1 MHDDR
6 ARTEYRV
13 QRALE
18 GRMRPR
24 VYAKREACEVSAFA
38 SGAPVA
44 VTEALA
50 AAYVPIERGAPWGAP
65 WSTTWF
71 RISGKVPSDWAGL
84 RVEAVFDLGFN
95 DRSPGFQAEGLAF
108 GPDGA
113 PVKAL
118 SPRNNWLPVDLS
130 LALSGGW
137 TCFVE
142 AVAMPG
148 IMGQGR
154 DDPFAPTPLGDPSTA
169 GPAPLY
175 VLEGADLVV
184 VDEDALALVLDVEV
198 LLGVLGQLAVAD
210 PRRHEILR
218 ALERAVDAHDMDG
231 DPVVARRA
239 LSGVMS
245 APAARTAHRISAVG
259 HAHIDSAW
267 LWPVR
272 ETVRKCARTFANV
285 AALGREY
292 PELVFACSQ
301 AQQWWWMKEHY
312 PTVYEGMKAQV
323 KKGQIVP
330 VGGMWVES
338 DTNVT
343 GGEALVR
350 QLVFGKRF
358 FLSELGV
365 ETEEVWLPDCFG
377 YSAAL
382 PQLILLSGS
391 RWFLTQKLS
400 WNDTNKFPHHSFW
413 WEGIDGSRVFTHFPP
428 VDTYNSEL
436 VPSELAHAADNYAE
450 KGYGSRSLVPF
461 GYGDGGGGP
470 TREMMERGRRM
481 ADLDGSPRV
490 VIEAPSKFFAAALA
504 ELPDAPVW
512 SGELYLE
519 LHRGTITSQ
528 VEIKQGNRRCEHLAR
543 EAELWSAAAL
553 MAGAGAYP
561 YDELEEIWR
570 DILLNQFHD
579 ILPGSS
585 IAMVN
590 DEAVASYARSAA
602 RLEALIG
609 RAISALG
616 GQGDVAVAFN
626 SAPHVQQGVPALS
639 AAAVAPAEGQAR
651 AVGEVGATGGLGL
664 DNGLIKVELD
674 GDGHIVSLVDLLA
687 EREVLPPG
695 TVANVLQLH
704 PDLPNK
710 WPAWDVDAFY
720 RHVHQDLGAP
730 QSITVLSPGPQEAAI
745 RVEYG
750 FGSSRAVQVLRLA
763 AGSRELVVETDVDW
777 HEHDRLL
784 KVALP
789 LDVHADQ
796 SSSEIQFGH
805 VQRPTHN
812 NTSWDDARFEFVAHR
827 FVHVEEPGYGVAVVN
842 DGIYGHE
849 VRAMPRAGGGRA
861 TLVRLSLLRS
871 PQFPDPRGENGAH
884 RFRYAIVPGATMA
897 DAVHH
902 GYHFNLPLRQVM
914 AAREVEA
921 LVVVDNGAVVVE
933 AVKAADDRSGDLVV
947 RCYESLG
954 GRATT
959 TVRASFPVRRAS
971 LTDLLERHRDDL
983 DVDDGHLVHLELK
996 PFQVVTLR
1004 LAPEK

>member
-1 MHDDR
+1 
-6 ARTEYRV
+6 
-13 QRALE
+13 
-18 GRMRPR
+18 
-24 VYAKREACEVSAFA
+24 
-38 SGAPVA
+38 
-44 VTEALA
+44 
-50 AAYVPIERGAPWGAP
+50 
-65 WSTTWF
+65 
-71 RISGKVPSDWAGL
+71 
-84 RVEAVFDLGFN
+84 
-95 DRSPGFQAEGLAF
+95 
-108 GPDGA
+108 
-113 PVKAL
+113 
-118 SPRNNWLPVDLS
+118 
-130 LALSGGW
+130 
-137 TCFVE
+137 
-142 AVAMPG
+142 
-148 IMGQGR
+148 
-154 DDPFAPTPLGDPSTA
+154 
-169 GPAPLY
+169 
-175 VLEGADLVV
+175 
-184 VDEDALALVLDVEV
+184 
-198 LLGVLGQLAVAD
+198 
-210 PRRHEILR
+210 
-218 ALERAVDAHDMDG
+218 
-231 DPVVARRA
+231 
-239 LSGVMS
+239 
-245 APAARTAHRISAVG
+245 VG

-301 AQQWWWMKEHY
+301 AQHWWWMKEHY
-312 PTVYEGMKAQV
+312 PAVYEGMKAQV

-470 TREMMERGRRM
+470 TREMMERGRRL

-528 VEIKQGNRRCEHLAR
+528 VEIKQGNRRCENLVR

-553 MAGAGAYP
+553 MAGRGAYP

-602 RLEALIG
+602 RLEALID

-616 GQGDVAVAFN
+616 GQGDVALAFN
-626 SAPHVQQGVPALS
+626 AAPHAQQGVPALS
-639 AAAVAPAEGQAR
+639 AAAVAPGEGPAR
-651 AVGEVGATGGLGL
+651 VVGEAGGKGGLGL

-674 GDGHIVSLVDLLA
+674 ADGHIVSLVDLVA
-687 EREVLPPG
+687 GREVLPPG
-695 TVANVLQLH
+695 AVGNVLQLH

-720 RHVHQDLGAP
+720 RHVHQDLEPP
-730 QSITVLSPGPQEAAI
+730 QSITVLSRGPQEAAI
-745 RVEYG
+745 RLEYV

-763 AGSRELVVETDVDW
+763 AGRRELSVETDVDW

-789 LDVHADQ
+789 IDVHADQ

-805 VQRPTHN
+805 VERPTHN

-849 VRAMPRAGGGRA
+849 VRAIPRAGGGRA
-861 TLVRLSLLRS
+861 TLVRLSILRS
-871 PQFPDPRGENGAH
+871 PCFPDPRGENGAH
-884 RFRYAIVPGATMA
+884 RFRYAIVPGAAMA
-897 DAVHH
+897 DAVRH
-902 GYHFNLPLRQVM
+902 GYHFNLPLRQ
-914 AAREVEA
+914 ATAEREVEP
-921 LVVVDNGAVVVE
+921 LLVVDNEAVVVE
-933 AVKAADDRSGDLVV
+933 AVKAADDRSGDLIV

-954 GRATT
+954 GRAAT
-959 TVRASFPVRRAS
+959 TVRASFPVRHAS
-971 LTDLLERHRDDL
+971 LTDLLERQLDAL
-983 DVDDGHLVHLELK
+983 DVGAGHLVHLELK

-1004 LAPEK
+1004 LSPQK

>member
-1 MHDDR
+1 MHDDQ
-6 ARTEYRV
+6 ARTELRV
-13 QRALE
+13 ARALE
-18 GRMRPR
+18 RRLRPR
-24 VYAKREACEVSAFA
+24 VWAKREACDVSAFS
-38 SGAPVA
+38 SGAQVPVA
-44 VTEALA
+44 DALA
-50 AAYVPIERGAPWGAP
+50 ASYVPVDRGTPWGAP

-71 RISGKVPSDWAGL
+71 RISGKVPAEWAGL
-84 RVEAVFDLGFN
+84 RVEAVFDLGFD

-113 PVKAL
+113 PIKAL
-118 SPRNNWLPVDLS
+118 SPRNNWLPVGEP
-130 LALSGGW
+130 AGLSGSW

-148 IMGQGR
+148 IMGGGR
-154 DDPFAPTPLGDPSTA
+154 DDLFEPTGLGDVRSSGT
-169 GPAPLY
+169 APLY
-175 VLEGADLVV
+175 VLGGADLVV
-184 VDEDALALVLDVEV
+184 VDEDALALALDFEV
-198 LLGVLGQLAVAD
+198 LVGVMRQLPVTD

-218 ALERAVDAHDMDG
+218 ALERSLDSYDLAADPEAAWEALHD
-231 DPVVARRA
+231 
-239 LSGVMS
+239 VMA

-267 LWPVR
+267 LWPIR

-301 AQQWWWMKEHY
+301 AQQWSWMKERY
-312 PTVYEGMKAQV
+312 PVVYDGMKAQV
-323 KKGQIVP
+323 EKGQIVP

-400 WNDTNKFPHHSFW
+400 WNDTNKFPHHTFW

-428 VDTYNSEL
+428 VDTYNAEL
-436 VPSELAHAADNYAE
+436 LPSELAHAAGTYAE
-450 KGYGSRSLVPF
+450 RGYGTRSLVPF

-470 TREMMERGRRM
+470 TREMMERARRL

-490 VIEAPSKFFAAALA
+490 TIEAPSKFFAAALA
-504 ELPDAPVW
+504 EYPDAPVW

-528 VEIKQGNRRCEHLAR
+528 VEIKQGNRRCENLVR

-553 MAGAGAYP
+553 MAGRGAYP
-561 YDELEEIWR
+561 YDELEAIWR

-590 DEAVASYARSAA
+590 DEAVATYAASAA

-609 RAISALG
+609 TAISALCG
-616 GQGDVAVAFN
+616 RGDVPVAFN
-626 SAPHVQQGVPALS
+626 AAPHSQRGVPALS
-639 AAAVAPAEGQAR
+639 AAAVVPGQGEAR
-651 AVGEVGATGGLGL
+651 VIGAAAGAGVGLEN
-664 DNGLIKVELD
+664 DLIRVELD
-674 GDGHIVSLVDLLA
+674 ADGHIVSLLDRVA
-687 EREVLPPG
+687 GREVVPPG
-695 TVANVLQLH
+695 ERGNVLQLH
-704 PDLPNK
+704 PDLPNQ
-710 WPAWDVDAFY
+710 WPAWDVDGFY
-720 RHVHQDLGAP
+720 RNVRQDLGSP
-730 QSITVLSPGPQEAAI
+730 QSITVLSRGPREAAI
-745 RVEYG
+745 RTEYV

-763 AGSRELVVETDVDW
+763 AGSQELVVETEVDW
-777 HEHDRLL
+777 HEHGRLL

-789 LDVHADQ
+789 LDVHADR

-812 NTSWDDARFEFVAHR
+812 NTSWDEARFEFVAHR
-827 FVHVEEPGYGVAVVN
+827 FVHVGEPGYGVAVVN

-849 VRAMPRAGGGRA
+849 VGALPRAGGGRA
-861 TLVRLSLLRS
+861 TLVRLSILRS
-871 PQFPDPRGENGAH
+871 ANFPDPRGENGVH
-884 RFRYAIVPGATMA
+884 RFRYAIVPGAAMA
-897 DAVHH
+897 DAVRH
-902 GYHFNLPLRQVM
+902 GYHFNLPLRPAM
-914 AAREVEA
+914 AEREVEP
-921 LVVVDNGAVVVE
+921 LVVVDDEAVVVE
-933 AVKAADDRSGDLVV
+933 AVKAADDRSGDLIV
-947 RCYESLG
+947 RGYESLG
-954 GRATT
+954 GRASA
-959 TVRASFPVRRAS
+959 TVKTSVPVRQAW
-971 LTDLLERHRDDL
+971 LTDLLERPL
-983 DVDDGHLVHLELK
+983 GELAVEGGHLVRLDLK
-996 PFQVVTLR
+996 PFQIVTLR
-1004 LAPEK
+1004 LSPAS